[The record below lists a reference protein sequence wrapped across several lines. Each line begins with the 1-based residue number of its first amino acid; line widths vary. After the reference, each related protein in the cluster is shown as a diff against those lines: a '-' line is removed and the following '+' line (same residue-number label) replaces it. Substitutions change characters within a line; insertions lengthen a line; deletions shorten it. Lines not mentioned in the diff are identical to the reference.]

1 MIMEHVSLDCN
12 RVRDGATVV
21 GNKEDEYRRLARE
34 CLRVPHTIVTE
45 EARLALV
52 EMARVWTRL
61 AEEQDTA
68 RLPTINDGPSQQSVV
83 QQQQQQ
89 IHPKKEEGGK

>member
-1 MIMEHVSLDCN
+1 
-12 RVRDGATVV
+12 
-21 GNKEDEYRRLARE
+21 
-34 CLRVPHTIVTE
+34 VTE

-61 AEEQDTA
+61 ADDALLRAQ
-68 RLPTINDGPSQQSVV
+68 PVV

-89 IHPKKEEGGK
+89 QSQPKDDGDAQ

>member
-1 MIMEHVSLDCN
+1 
-12 RVRDGATVV
+12 VRDGATVV

-34 CLRVPHTIVTE
+34 CLRVAHTIVTE

-61 AEEQDTA
+61 ADDALLLAQ
-68 RLPTINDGPSQQSVV
+68 PVV

-89 IHPKKEEGGK
+89 QSQPKDDGDVQ